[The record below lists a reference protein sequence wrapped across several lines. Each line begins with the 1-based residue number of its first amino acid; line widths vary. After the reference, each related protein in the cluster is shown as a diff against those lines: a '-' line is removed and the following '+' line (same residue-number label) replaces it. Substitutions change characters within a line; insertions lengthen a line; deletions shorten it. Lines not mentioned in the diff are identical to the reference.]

1 MPFLLIKYSHK
12 LDMLWNYLCATFS
25 TERPTTTYKS
35 NSEGHENLNSL
46 FSIDDLSSLMAI

>member
-1 MPFLLIKYSHK
+1 MPLFLIKYLHK

-25 TERPTTTYKS
+25 TGRPTTTYKS

-46 FSIDDLSSLMAI
+46 FSIDDLSSLMAV

>member
-25 TERPTTTYKS
+25 AGRPTTTYKS

-46 FSIDDLSSLMAI
+46 FSIDDLSSLMAV